1 MEAKAKSDSQ
11 SINQLMAGGGETV
24 WGGEGVRAALIESG
38 GRSES
43 SLEGKLT
50 GSQRMNGSNSLDCDG
65 GGWVDSFCCL
75 TNVM

>member
-1 MEAKAKSDSQ
+1 MGDS
-11 SINQLMAGGGETV
+11 LG
-24 WGGEGVRAALIESG
+24 WGGKGVRAALIESG

-65 GGWVDSFCCL
+65 ERGGGDG
-75 TNVM
+75 